1 MLEEG
6 KFKNRDGIELHYME
20 QTSYDSDLKPVFII
34 PALPESDMDYKDIIY
49 VLPNHAVCVTPR
61 GRELSDAPETG
72 YSVQDHAND
81 IIDTMEHFKLEETT
95 VIAYSRGVAYFLQA
109 LPEIKDK
116 INGLILIDYP
126 AQYDN
131 HPANWAKQFL
141 EQSWRAMPIK
151 ERFPGRPWVLERIE
165 QESTYVNLWENLM
178 GIDFPVRLFIGG
190 GEFSDPVLIPS
201 KITEDHIKKYKIYIP
216 DIKIIEFENSGHDLR
231 LWEYEKFMT
240 EVKNF
245 LDEVNPHPVV
255 PVVAESDTS
264 KEENN
269 QKEEKRK
276 EKKSKKKKEKIS
288 LYGFNPDKLIKLN

>member
-6 KFKNRDGIELHYME
+6 KFKNRDGLELHYME
-20 QTSYDSDLKPVFII
+20 QTTYDTDLKPVLII

-49 VLPNHAVCVTPR
+49 VLPNHTVCVTPR

-81 IIDTMEHFKLEETT
+81 IIDTIEHFKLEDIT

-109 LPEIKDK
+109 LPQIKVK

-126 AQYDN
+126 AQYES
-131 HPANWAKQFL
+131 HPTDWAKMFL

-151 ERFPGRPWVLERIE
+151 ERFPKPWVLERIE
-165 QESTYVNLWENLM
+165 QESTAVNLWENLM
-178 GIDFPVRLFIGG
+178 GINFPVCLFIGG
-190 GEFSDPVLIPS
+190 GNFSDPILIPS
-201 KITEDHIKKYKIYIP
+201 KITEEHIKKYKLYIP

-231 LWEYEKFMT
+231 LWEYEKFT
-240 EVKNF
+240 SEIKNF
-245 LDEVNPHPVV
+245 LDEVNPRPVA
-255 PVVAESDTS
+255 PVEVEVDTTV
-264 KEENN
+264 
-269 QKEEKRK
+269 EEKKQQK
-276 EKKSKKKKEKIS
+276 EKKPKKKKEKTS